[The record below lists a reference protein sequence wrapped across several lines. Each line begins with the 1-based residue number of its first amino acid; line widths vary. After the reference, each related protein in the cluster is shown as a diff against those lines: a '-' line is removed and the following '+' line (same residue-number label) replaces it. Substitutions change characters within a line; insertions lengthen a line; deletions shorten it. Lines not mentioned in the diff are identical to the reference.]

1 MALLLKWQLNDSV
14 GQQEQ
19 SYYGMALSIRTLGVD
34 VVGLCLFQC
43 MIWSWYLANDTQF
56 YTLGILLL
64 LLSSK

>member
-1 MALLLKWQLNDSV
+1 MLKNINKSDITVYTLNFV
-14 GQQEQ
+14 
-19 SYYGMALSIRTLGVD
+19 I
-34 VVGLCLFQC
+34 FQC

>member
-1 MALLLKWQLNDSV
+1 MENNIKKCDITIHTVNF
-14 GQQEQ
+14 
-19 SYYGMALSIRTLGVD
+19 
-34 VVGLCLFQC
+34 VVLQC